1 MKPLI
6 IMKCTKQIVLSLAAA
21 LSLGATAFAADPACP
36 LGGPDGGPG
45 GGPGGLSPTERIE
58 RMMRRASHRL
68 NLSDAQQTALKE
80 ILARHQSELSPLMD
94 RARTERQALRAIVSA
109 ETLDETALEK
119 QAAKI
124 AETTRELTI
133 ARAHLRADMKS
144 VLSPEQIDT
153 LMQARRQRGGRGAR
167 GWGGFGG

>member
-36 LGGPDGGPG
+36 LGGPG

-109 ETLDETALEK
+109 ETLDEAALEK

-124 AETTRELTI
+124 AEITRELTI